1 MQISCSISFILF
13 PSSYPLICYPKQHGS
28 YPKVSIKLERSVLT
42 DNQRN
47 NTVVEKIYVEFDE
60 EDPSVRDYLKNIGK
74 KPEDFDTGK
83 EYLLPSE
90 VMSLVCIHYCIEHL
104 HGKNIQ

>member
-1 MQISCSISFILF
+1 M
-13 PSSYPLICYPKQHGS
+13 
-28 YPKVSIKLERSVLT
+28 ERSVLT

-60 EDPSVRDYLKNIGK
+60 EDPSVRDYLKNLGK
-74 KPEDFDTGK
+74 EPEDFDTGK

-90 VMSLVCIHYCIEHL
+90 VYYSKHSSPETVSSQAEEIFYYSSFLNM
-104 HGKNIQ
+104 